1 MQNLSGP
8 YGVKNTHKTL
18 IFLTF
23 IEHTTVLMKG
33 EKVTKKIS
41 AIGIRV
47 RLWRE
52 KMFP

>member
-33 EKVTKKIS
+33 EKVTKKS
-41 AIGIRV
+41 VQLGFV
-47 RLWRE
+47 SGCGE
-52 KMFP
+52 KKMFP